1 MDEKKRGEKTRKKQA
16 WKTPQIKIKKL
27 KKDIETFETE
37 VENLLKNVQTTP
49 DSNCVVCKKTIECED
64 LPCQHPICHPCYNN
78 QRRNRD
84 NVYCPICQKNYFN
97 IRFDSISSSSS
108 EEF

>member
-1 MDEKKRGEKTRKKQA
+1 MDEKKRGEQKRRKEV

-27 KKDIETFETE
+27 KKDIETLETE

-49 DSNCVVCKKTIECED
+49 TSSCAVCKKNVGSED
-64 LPCQHPICHPCYNN
+64 LPCQHSICHPRYSN
-78 QRRNRD
+78 QLRNRD
-84 NVYCPICQKNYFN
+84 NVYCPICKKNYFN
-97 IRFDSISSSSS
+97 VRFDSISSSSS